1 MGILIDTSPCLH
13 VGRSVVEAGLRH
25 DCHPCSH
32 RPERTDD
39 RMARRATLSAQTEEL
54 TRTVPM
60 TPGGQFMIENIRGD
74 IIIEAR

>member
-1 MGILIDTSPCLH
+1 MGMLVDTSRCLH

-32 RPERTDD
+32 RPERTDG
-39 RMARRATLSAQTEEL
+39 RVTRRATLSAQTEEL

-60 TPGGQFMIENIRGD
+60 APGGPFRIENIRGD